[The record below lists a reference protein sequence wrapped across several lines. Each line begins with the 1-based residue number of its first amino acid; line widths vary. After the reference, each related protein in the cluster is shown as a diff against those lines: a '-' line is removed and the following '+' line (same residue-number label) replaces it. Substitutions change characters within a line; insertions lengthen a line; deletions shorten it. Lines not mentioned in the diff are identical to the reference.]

1 MSVSV
6 SITVF
11 VALMVEYF
19 IRYMTDRP
27 VRQLKNVAVDASVE
41 TLTPPG
47 RGELNTRMQLMIL
60 GIWLNTLFLFIRCV
74 VSVYLA
80 RNMR

>member
-1 MSVSV
+1 MPVSV

-47 RGELNTRMQLMIL
+47 RGELNMRMQLMIL

-74 VSVYLA
+74 VSVYSA
-80 RNMR
+80 RNLR